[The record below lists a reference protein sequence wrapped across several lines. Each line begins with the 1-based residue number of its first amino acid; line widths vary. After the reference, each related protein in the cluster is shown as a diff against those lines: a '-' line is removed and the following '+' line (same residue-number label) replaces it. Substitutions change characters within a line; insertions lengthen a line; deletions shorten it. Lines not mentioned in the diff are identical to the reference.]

1 MQPRT
6 LKSLKEHLSAYAFLA
21 PALLILGAF
30 GVFPLLYAFYVSVH
44 RWRFKKGDVVG
55 AANFVKA
62 LGEPALVGRMLLG
75 FALLGVAYWLWERAA
90 RSDATARAGL
100 RVVWAAALLGAG
112 CFLILGLPGAV
123 RTGDLDFYNGLKIT
137 VFYAAFSIPLQLSI
151 ALLLAFALFN
161 LGTKV
166 GLLRLIYFLPY
177 ITPMIASAVVFRS
190 LFSPQEHSIA
200 NRVLTAFGS
209 KPLGWLFE
217 NDSIARVLLQGI
229 FHVKGPDWVDA
240 AFPSLALISVI
251 LYNTWVYVGYNTVI
265 FLAGLS
271 TVPKELYE
279 AASLDGAGSWS
290 VLRNVTIPLLSPTIF
305 FLSMMSVIG
314 TFKAFNHIYLMRT
327 AGAQGTLDSSSIVIF
342 DEFFKAHNAGYA
354 SAMALCLFAVI
365 LTLTV
370 LQNRLVGKRVFYG

>member
-1 MQPRT
+1 MR
-6 LKSLKEHLSAYAFLA
+6 H
-21 PALLILGAF
+21 I
-30 GVFPLLYAFYVSVH
+30 
-44 RWRFKKGDVVG
+44 R
-55 AANFVKA
+55 N
-62 LGEPALVGRMLLG
+62 
-75 FALLGVAYWLWERAA
+75 
-90 RSDATARAGL
+90 
-100 RVVWAAALLGAG
+100 
-112 CFLILGLPGAV
+112 
-123 RTGDLDFYNGLKIT
+123 
-137 VFYAAFSIPLQLSI
+137 IPVYS
-151 ALLLAFALFN
+151 AFALAVGVVTFAESRAATDIDFSSAHFNLGMAYYRDGKTDEAIRELKQAVSVNPKLTHGYLNLGIVYSKIGDVQDAISAFRKAVETNPALFAARFN

-177 ITPMIASAVVFRS
+177 ITPMIASAVVVRS

-200 NRVLTAFGS
+200 NRVLAAFGS

-217 NDSIARVLLQGI
+217 NDSIARVLLQGV
-229 FHVKGPDWVDA
+229 FHVRGPDWVDA

-279 AASLDGAGSWS
+279 AAALDGAGSWS

-327 AGAQGTLDSSSIVIF
+327 AGARGTLDSSSIVIF
-342 DEFFKAHNAGYA
+342 DEFFKGHNAGYA
-354 SAMALCLFAVI
+354 SAQALCLFAVI

-370 LQNRLVGKRVFYG
+370 LQNRLAGKRVFYG